1 MTTHPTRVAGGISP
15 ATALLALLA
24 LVGLG
29 ATPARAQSGATDTIA
44 AGPEYRASAV
54 HRFFF
59 GTWYRSLWATPF
71 EAPVLDLANYA
82 GGLTPVARA
91 GGQQT
96 RALRFRS
103 PDGRE
108 FFFRSLAKDPSSV
121 LPPDLS
127 ETVAGDLVRDQTKS
141 ALPTAPLVVARLLTA
156 AGIPHDDIRIVV
168 LPDHALLGEFRTD
181 FRGLVGT
188 LEERVGG
195 EGPAAHWHGAVEVI
209 TSDSLVARTTRS
221 TGDRV
226 DSRSYLTARLFD
238 VLIGDWD
245 RHRDQWRWVRF
256 DDRAPRAWQP
266 VPLDRDQ
273 AFAKYDG
280 LLLGRRGRLPP
291 R

>member
-1 MTTHPTRVAGGISP
+1 WT
-15 ATALLALLA
+15 
-24 LVGLG
+24 
-29 ATPARAQSGATDTIA
+29 
-44 AGPEYRASAV
+44 
-54 HRFFF
+54 
-59 GTWYRSLWATPF
+59 TPF
-71 EAPVLDLANYA
+71 EAPVLDLANYG

-96 RALRFRS
+96 RVLRFRT

-108 FFFRSLAKDPSSV
+108 FFFRVLDKDPSGV
-121 LPPDLS
+121 LPPDLV

-141 ALPTAPLVVARLLTA
+141 ALPTAPPVVARLLTA
-156 AGIPHDDIRIVV
+156 AGIPHDDPTIVV
-168 LPDHALLGEFRTD
+168 LPDDALLGEFREE

-209 TSDSLVARTTRS
+209 DSDSLVARTTRS
-221 TGDRV
+221 TADRV
-226 DSRSYLTARLFD
+226 DAAAFLKARLFD

-256 DDRAPRAWQP
+256 DDHEPRTWQP

-273 AFAKYDG
+273 AFA
-280 LLLGRRGRLPP
+280 
-291 R
+291 